1 MYIFCS
7 LFLFFYLQLHLVY
20 SQRLYNIENRE
31 QNVEKVLRVIDYE
44 DISRNF
50 RHAE

>member
-7 LFLFFYLQLHLVY
+7 LFFVFYLQLHLHY

-31 QNVEKVLRVIDYE
+31 QNVEKVLEGYRL
-44 DISRNF
+44 
-50 RHAE
+50 

>member
-7 LFLFFYLQLHLVY
+7 LFFVFFYLQLHLHY

-31 QNVEKVLRVIDYE
+31 QNVEKSIGGL
-44 DISRNF
+44 
-50 RHAE
+50 

>member
-7 LFLFFYLQLHLVY
+7 LFLFFYLQLHLHY

-31 QNVEKVLRVIDYE
+31 QNVEKVLEGYRL
-44 DISRNF
+44 
-50 RHAE
+50 